1 MESVANKP
9 DWINN
14 KNTANECFSKDIGID
29 FPRHK
34 FAVIRK
40 EQGQLF
46 TAIITMLPETM
57 GP

>member
-1 MESVANKP
+1 MNVFQKTLEL
-9 DWINN
+9 I
-14 KNTANECFSKDIGID
+14 

-57 GP
+57 GPD